1 MYLTYLRNAIVMP
14 IIYLILSIVGFMLP
28 YSQLIPFI
36 VDHGLNLSLF
46 WSQLFA
52 NQASSDFA
60 FDLFVSSVVFWIFVF
75 KEGTKLRMKFLWV
88 YVVVNLI
95 IGLSCALPL
104 FLGMRLSHLKNLE
117 TQLSV
122 EAT

>member
-1 MYLTYLRNAIVMP
+1 MQITYLTLA
-14 IIYLILSIVGFMLP
+14 IVGFVLP
-28 YSQLIPFI
+28 YSQFIPFL

-52 NQASSDFA
+52 KQASSADTV
-60 FDLFVSSVVFWIFVF
+60 DSVTSSFVFWIFAF
-75 KEGTKLRMKFLWV
+75 KEGTKLRMKFLWI

-104 FLGMRLSHLKNLE
+104 FLAMRLSHLKKLNPE
-117 TQLSV
+117 LSG
-122 EAT
+122 EAI

>member
-1 MYLTYLRNAIVMP
+1 MQITYFILAIF
-14 IIYLILSIVGFMLP
+14 GFVLP
-28 YSQLIPFI
+28 YSHFIPFI
-36 VDHGLNLSLF
+36 ADHGLNLSLF

-52 NQASSDFA
+52 NQASSADTV
-60 FDLFVSSVVFWIFVF
+60 DLFTSSFVFWIFVF
-75 KEGTKLRMKFLWV
+75 KEGTKRQMKFLWV

-104 FLGMRLSHLKNLE
+104 FLGMRLHHLKTEL
-117 TQLSV
+117 LS

>member
-1 MYLTYLRNAIVMP
+1 MQITYLTLA
-14 IIYLILSIVGFMLP
+14 IVGFVLP
-28 YSQLIPFI
+28 YSQFIPFL

-52 NQASSDFA
+52 NHISSAFA
-60 FDLFVSSVVFWIFVF
+60 LDLITSSLVFWVF
-75 KEGTKLRMKFLWV
+75 LIKEGTKRQMKFLWV

-104 FLGMRLSHLKNLE
+104 FLAMRLSHLKKLNSE
-117 TQLSV
+117 LSG
-122 EAT
+122 EAI

>member
-1 MYLTYLRNAIVMP
+1 MQIT
-14 IIYLILSIVGFMLP
+14 YLILAIVGFILP
-28 YSQLIPFI
+28 YSQFIPFL

-52 NQASSDFA
+52 NQASSADTV
-60 FDLFVSSVVFWIFVF
+60 DLFTSSFVFWVF
-75 KEGTKLRMKFLWV
+75 LIKEGTKLRMKFLWI

-104 FLGMRLSHLKNLE
+104 FLAMRLSHLKKLNP
-117 TQLSV
+117 QLSG
-122 EAT
+122 EAI

>member
-1 MYLTYLRNAIVMP
+1 MQITYF
-14 IIYLILSIVGFMLP
+14 ILALVGFALP
-28 YSQLIPFI
+28 YSQFIPFLA
-36 VDHGLNLSLF
+36 DHGLNLSLF

-52 NQASSDFA
+52 NQASSADTL
-60 FDLFVSSVVFWIFVF
+60 DLFTSSCVFWIFAF
-75 KEGTKLRMKFLWV
+75 KEGTKQQMKFLWI

-104 FLGMRLSHLKNLE
+104 FLGMRLTKLK
-117 TQLSV
+117 TQLLP